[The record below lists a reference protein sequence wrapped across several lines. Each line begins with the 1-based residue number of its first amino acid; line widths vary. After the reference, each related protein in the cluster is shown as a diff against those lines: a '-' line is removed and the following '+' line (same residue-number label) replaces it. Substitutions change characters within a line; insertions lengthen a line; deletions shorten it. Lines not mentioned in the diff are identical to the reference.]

1 MKSIIPTVLI
11 IVGIT
16 VLMLTATSVLTF
28 QMQITGA
35 KNFHSNC
42 IDRIQ
47 ASYGSEDEINK
58 CIEDASNNGYV
69 LKVNDQTV
77 YSNRKMISVTLEY
90 TAKMLLFNIEKTGV
104 YQGYA
109 R

>member
-47 ASYGSEDEINK
+47 AAYGSEDVINK

-77 YSNRKMISVTLEY
+77 YSNRKIISVTLEY
-90 TAKMLLFNIEKTGV
+90 TAKMLLFNIEKNGV